1 MNEIIK
7 NILERRSIRKYKP
20 EQIRQEDLDTILEA
34 GLYAPCAG
42 GRQGVV
48 MVACQ
53 NREINLMLGKINHS
67 FFHGRMSTA
76 AAYISKEQPSIADD
90 PNLTDGLYGA
100 PTVIILFGP
109 KNFLYAM
116 PDCCV
121 AAENMMLAAHSLGI
135 GSCMI
140 MRTEDTFES
149 DFGKQ
154 LQKDWGVDE
163 NFQAKA
169 FVILGYPATE
179 PPQAKPRKENC
190 IKVVE

>member
-1 MNEIIK
+1 MNDIIK
-7 NILERRSIRKYKP
+7 NMLERRSIRKYKP
-20 EQIRQEDLDTILEA
+20 EQISREDLNTILEA

-42 GRQGVV
+42 GRQGVI

-53 NREINLMLGKINHS
+53 NREINAELGKINHS

-76 AAYISKEQPSIADD
+76 TAYISKEQPSIADD
-90 PNLTDGLYGA
+90 SKIIDGLYGA
-100 PTVIILFGP
+100 PTVITLFGA
-109 KNFLYAM
+109 KNFLYAT

-121 AAENMMLAAHSLGI
+121 AAENIMLAAHSLGI

-149 DFGKQ
+149 DFGKR

-163 NFQAKA
+163 SYQAKT
-169 FVILGYPATE
+169 FVILGYAATE
-179 PPQAKPRKENC
+179 PPQAKPRKENHT
-190 IKVVE
+190 KVVE